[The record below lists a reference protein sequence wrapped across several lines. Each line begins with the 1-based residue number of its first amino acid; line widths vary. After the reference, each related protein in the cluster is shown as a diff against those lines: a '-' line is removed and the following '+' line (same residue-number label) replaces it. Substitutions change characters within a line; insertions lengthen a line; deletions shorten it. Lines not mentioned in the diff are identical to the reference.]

1 MSEMI
6 PQSPPPSSA
15 GDAGERIRSML
26 EESAELLL
34 ADPVRAVA
42 SAAGAL
48 AVAAGEPVLQAES
61 HRAIAYGY
69 EALADYTAAREHA
82 GMALDLYRR
91 ERDAIG
97 AANTHVCIGI
107 IERSRGAYGPALRA
121 FGTALETFQE
131 HGDRTGTAATFNN
144 IGVVNEGYGNFDAAV
159 QAYLAALKIY
169 QESGEELHAAI
180 VMANVGNIYYY
191 LGDIDASFEYYDH
204 ALAAYRRL
212 GAPVN
217 EAVTLGNISSL
228 YKARGDYDAALNA
241 LREATRLFQDVGERR
256 YEAAGLVKIGLLHE
270 LRDEPEAASEYF
282 RAAADLA
289 EGLGNKETHGDALV
303 CLGTLL
309 LRQGEYAAAI
319 ETLRR
324 GLEIAGELAALRLEY
339 DIHGAL
345 AEACEAAGDI
355 PEALHHLKMYA
366 ALKDTLFGEER
377 RKSIAETQARFE
389 VERAEHER
397 EVLRLKNL
405 HLEEMMEQKG
415 KESALLAMQLVQR
428 NAFIQK
434 LREDLRK
441 SSASALPEA
450 RQILESLLAEIA
462 GNVRADG
469 EWERFEQ
476 EFDQIH
482 HDYVRRLSS
491 RYPKLTPTELRV
503 CALLKIN
510 LSTKEMAHLLSVSVR
525 NIESHRYSIRKKLGL
540 PAETNL
546 SSYLAAM

>member
-1 MSEMI
+1 
-6 PQSPPPSSA
+6 
-15 GDAGERIRSML
+15 ML
-26 EESAELLL
+26 EESAELL
-34 ADPVRAVA
+34 AAEPARAIGC
-42 SAAGAL
+42 AAGAL
-48 AVAAGEPVLQAES
+48 AAAGGDAMLQAEA
-61 HRAIAYGY
+61 HRAIAYGH
-69 EALADYTAAREHA
+69 EALSDYPAALEHA
-82 GMALDLYRR
+82 GMALKLYHRQG
-91 ERDAIG
+91 DGIG

-107 IERSRGAYGPALRA
+107 IERSRGAYGAALQA
-121 FGTALETFQE
+121 FATALETFQE
-131 HGDRTGTAATFNN
+131 HGDRARAAATFNN

-159 QAYLAALKIY
+159 EAYLAALKIY
-169 QESGEELHAAI
+169 QDGGEELHAAI

-191 LGDIDASFEYYDH
+191 LGDTDASFEYYDR

-228 YKARGDYDAALNA
+228 YKARGDYDAALDA
-241 LREATRLFQDVGERR
+241 LREATRLFQAVGERR

-270 LRDEPEAASEYF
+270 LRDEPAAAAGHF
-282 RAAADLA
+282 RAAAALA
-289 EGLGNKETHGDALV
+289 QGLGNKETHGDALV

-309 LRQGEYAAAI
+309 LRQGEYTDAI
-319 ETLRR
+319 ETLCR
-324 GLEIAGELAALRLEY
+324 GLEIAGALAALKLEY

-345 AEACEAAGDI
+345 AEAYEAAGAI
-355 PEALHHLKMYA
+355 PEAFHHLKIYTV
-366 ALKDTLFGEER
+366 LKDTLFGEER

-397 EVLRLKNL
+397 EMLRLKNL

-441 SSASALPEA
+441 SSATALPEA
-450 RQILESLLAEIA
+450 REILESLLAEIA
-462 GNVRADG
+462 GNVRADR

-491 RYPKLTPTELRV
+491 RHPRLTPTELRV

-540 PAETNL
+540 SADTNL